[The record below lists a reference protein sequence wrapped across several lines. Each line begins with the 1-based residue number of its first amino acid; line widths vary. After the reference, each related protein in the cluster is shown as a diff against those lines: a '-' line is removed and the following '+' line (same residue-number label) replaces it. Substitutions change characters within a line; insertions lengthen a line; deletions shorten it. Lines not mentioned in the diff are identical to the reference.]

1 MIDLS
6 VAIITQNEE
15 KNIRRCLESVKWVK
29 DIVVLD
35 SMSTDKTKDIC
46 REFNCNFL
54 VSPWLGFGKMKAIAV
69 ENTVNE
75 WVLSIDA
82 DEELTAV
89 LITEIQQILQT
100 VPQYFGYRIK
110 RKSFYLGSLIR
121 HCGWDKDYTLR
132 LFNKTRG
139 NFNDKSVHEYVELDG
154 SVGYLNNEMLHYTYP
169 TLATHY
175 EKMRHYAELG
185 AEILFNQ
192 HRNSSPFKALL
203 RGFLKFIK
211 MFLLQKGFLD
221 GLKGFM
227 LSVNSAWGV
236 YYKYL
241 LLWEMNKSKSST

>member
-121 HCGWDKDYTLR
+121 HCGWDKITLCAY
-132 LFNKTRG
+132 LTK
-139 NFNDKSVHEYVELDG
+139 HEVILTTNLCMNMLNWMVQLD
-154 SVGYLNNEMLHYTYP
+154 T
-169 TLATHY
+169 
-175 EKMRHYAELG
+175 
-185 AEILFNQ
+185 
-192 HRNSSPFKALL
+192 
-203 RGFLKFIK
+203 
-211 MFLLQKGFLD
+211 
-221 GLKGFM
+221 
-227 LSVNSAWGV
+227 
-236 YYKYL
+236 
-241 LLWEMNKSKSST
+241 